1 MASTARLQERIAAA
15 IEAELRRFGLE
26 LERAVVKYLDDNEVN
41 VTGTLRKRVTS
52 EVKRVAGQIRLT
64 VGVKLRYAIF
74 VHEGTKPHWAPLDP
88 LKRWVKKKLG
98 ISEPAE
104 VEGVARR
111 VRFKI
116 AREGTEAQPFLLVP
130 FKLYRDKIAS
140 GIAKRLQQE
149 FGGGG

>member
-1 MASTARLQERIAAA
+1 MASAQRLQERISAA

-52 EVKRVAGQIRLT
+52 EVKRVADSIRLT

-98 ISEPAE
+98 ISEPAQIE
-104 VEGVARR
+104 DVARR
-111 VRFKI
+111 VQFKI
-116 AREGTEAQPFLLVP
+116 AREGTEAQPFLMVP
-130 FKLYRDKIAS
+130 FELYRNKLASQIAE
-140 GIAKRLQQE
+140 GLRRE
-149 FGGGG
+149 FAA